1 MNPELGRW
9 KEDQRDSQKKNIKA
23 KPTFDRL
30 LNKYMRQVAGLEN
43 WPREKH
49 PRYPPKQQ
57 EANVKEREATRQRE
71 DVQPEHPPVGPDV
84 PLMMNFPMGPY
95 PMFHPGGPE
104 VIYPQVHPMPPLM
117 EQPIPWMPPMQQ
129 FQQPIWDPR
138 MGTWMQYPPMSVPP
152 FHLGWG
158 HLRYQCLTG

>member
-57 EANVKEREATRQRE
+57 EANVKEREATR
-71 DVQPEHPPVGPDV
+71 
-84 PLMMNFPMGPY
+84 
-95 PMFHPGGPE
+95 
-104 VIYPQVHPMPPLM
+104 
-117 EQPIPWMPPMQQ
+117 
-129 FQQPIWDPR
+129 
-138 MGTWMQYPPMSVPP
+138 
-152 FHLGWG
+152 
-158 HLRYQCLTG
+158 